1 MTITEP
7 EFLERARLDHKTLAI
22 EEEWLIPSR
31 TESELIFT
39 EMDLARANLIRDLK
53 QNMGVND
60 EGLSVILHILDQM
73 HGLRRAL
80 AHLLQSRRDGSA
92 FCNDWRRR
100 HADDRFSSW
109 VGI

>member
-7 EFLERARLDHKTLAI
+7 EFLQRARLDRETLTIWI
-22 EEEWLIPSR
+22 EAEWLLPAR
-31 TESELIFT
+31 TASELTFT

-60 EGLSVILHILDQM
+60 EGLSVILHLLDQM

-80 AHLLQSRRDGSA
+80 AHLLDAGRDRSA
-92 FCNDWRRR
+92 PPGTN
-100 HADDRFSSW
+100 
-109 VGI
+109 